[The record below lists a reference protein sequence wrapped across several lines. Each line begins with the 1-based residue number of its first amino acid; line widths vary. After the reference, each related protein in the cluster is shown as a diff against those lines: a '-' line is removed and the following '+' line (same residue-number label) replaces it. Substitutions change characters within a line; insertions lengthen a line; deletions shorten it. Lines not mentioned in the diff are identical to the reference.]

1 MGWAKRSVPTSASR
15 VATARSALL
24 PPYSTTSAGMTEWWS
39 ALSDVN
45 LRRVLGV
52 VQNGGH
58 DVARMHVGEVG
69 ERHEAARRRGAADV
83 DRQRRGGAVL
93 VVGHLDEVGHRLPT
107 PERGIEQR
115 LEVDLVALL
124 VAVVE
129 DVDEHRRRL
138 LGGGEVVGAEHE
150 QVGARHLDVLVESP
164 VSGHVGGE
172 V

>member
-24 PPYSTTSAGMTEWWS
+24 PPYSTTRAGMTEWWS

-58 DVARMHVGEVG
+58 DVARVHVGEG
-69 ERHEAARRRGAADV
+69 GGRHEAARRRGAADG

-93 VVGHLDEVGHRLPT
+93 VAGHLDEGGQRLP
-107 PERGIEQR
+107 PPGRRGGQR
-115 LEVDLVALL
+115 PK
-124 VAVVE
+124 
-129 DVDEHRRRL
+129 
-138 LGGGEVVGAEHE
+138 GELFA
-150 QVGARHLDVLVESP
+150 
-164 VSGHVGGE
+164 
-172 V
+172 